1 MLGAIR
7 KFSTS
12 IYAKVLMG
20 IVIIPFIFWGMGSNF
35 FGGNRNVIVTI
46 EKEKFTIQNFVDYIN
61 EVSPDSNKVNS
72 NQIEGFLSAFIG
84 EQLIEKEINYF
95 EIELSDK
102 SLSKLIKHQKDF
114 ERNNK
119 FSRIEYEKFLLKN
132 NLTAVDFELIFLKQE
147 KKKQFFEFIG
157 GGILPS
163 KYLVNQTYNRIN
175 QKRNIEIINLN
186 DAFNKKIVISEDKI
200 KSFYEN
206 NKNKYKEIYKS
217 INLIELNPKNLSDS
231 NEFNDIFFKKVD
243 EIDYMIIEGKSLNDI
258 IQKYGLKKPTAL
270 TLNRFGKDL
279 DLNKIT
285 NLPENIIENI
295 FVENISESIF
305 LLENID
311 KYFIVEMTKT
321 EEVQR
326 KIENKSVRKNI
337 ISILQNAEKRKL
349 VSKIIVEINKNNF
362 IKSDF
367 DKLSNEENVEIKK
380 IVLKNQ
386 NDNMI
391 LKSEI
396 VNEIYTYPEK
406 KVVVIHDL
414 NFAENLLVF
423 IDKIEN
429 IAINENS
436 SEYQKYLKM
445 AKTQITAS
453 LYNTYDNYIK
463 KRYKIDINY
472 QAVDT
477 VKNYFN

>member
-20 IVIIPFIFWGMGSNF
+20 IVIIPFVFWGMGSNF
-35 FGGNRNVIVTI
+35 FGGNKNVIVTI
-46 EKEKFTIQNFVDYIN
+46 EKEKYTIQNFVDYIN
-61 EVSPDSNKVNS
+61 DVSPDSSKVNS

-84 EQLIEKEINYF
+84 EQLIEKEIDYF
-95 EIELSDK
+95 GIKISDK

-114 ERNNK
+114 KRDNK

-132 NLTAVDFELIFLKQE
+132 NLTAVDFESIFTKQE

-163 KYLVNQTYNRIN
+163 KHSVNQTYNRIN
-175 QKRNIEIINLN
+175 QKRNIEVINLN
-186 DAFNKKIVISEDKI
+186 DVFNKKIVISEDEI
-200 KSFYEN
+200 ESFYES
-206 NKNKYKEIYKS
+206 NKNNYKEIYKS
-217 INLIELNPKNLSDS
+217 INLIELNPKNLSDD
-231 NEFNDIFFKKVD
+231 NEFNDVFFKKVD

-258 IQKYGLKKPTAL
+258 IKKYDLKKPTPII
-270 TLNRFGKDL
+270 LNRFGNDL
-279 DLNKIT
+279 DLNKII

-295 FVENISESIF
+295 FIENISESIF
-305 LLENID
+305 LVENVD
-311 KYFIVEMTKT
+311 KYFIVEIIKT

-326 KIENKSVRKNI
+326 ELQDKSVKTNI
-337 ISILQNAEKRKL
+337 LSILRNAEKRKL
-349 VSKIIVEINKNNF
+349 VSEIIGKINKNNF

-367 DKLSNEENVEIKK
+367 DKLSNDENVKIKK
-380 IVLKNQ
+380 IMLKNQ
-386 NDNMI
+386 NDGKI
-391 LKSEI
+391 LKKEI
-396 VNEIYTYPEK
+396 VHEIYAYPEK
-406 KVVVIHDL
+406 KIVVIHDL

-423 IDKIEN
+423 INKIEN
-429 IAINENS
+429 IAINEDS
-436 SEYQKYLKM
+436 DDYQKYLKL
-445 AKTQITAS
+445 AKTKITAS

>member
-1 MLGAIR
+1 
-7 KFSTS
+7 
-12 IYAKVLMG
+12 
-20 IVIIPFIFWGMGSNF
+20 
-35 FGGNRNVIVTI
+35 
-46 EKEKFTIQNFVDYIN
+46 
-61 EVSPDSNKVNS
+61 
-72 NQIEGFLSAFIG
+72 
-84 EQLIEKEINYF
+84 
-95 EIELSDK
+95 
-102 SLSKLIKHQKDF
+102 
-114 ERNNK
+114 
-119 FSRIEYEKFLLKN
+119 
-132 NLTAVDFELIFLKQE
+132 
-147 KKKQFFEFIG
+147 
-157 GGILPS
+157 
-163 KYLVNQTYNRIN
+163 
-175 QKRNIEIINLN
+175 
-186 DAFNKKIVISEDKI
+186 
-200 KSFYEN
+200 
-206 NKNKYKEIYKS
+206 
-217 INLIELNPKNLSDS
+217 
-231 NEFNDIFFKKVD
+231 
-243 EIDYMIIEGKSLNDI
+243 
-258 IQKYGLKKPTAL
+258 
-270 TLNRFGKDL
+270 
-279 DLNKIT
+279 
-285 NLPENIIENI
+285 
-295 FVENISESIF
+295 
-305 LLENID
+305 
-311 KYFIVEMTKT
+311 MTKT

-391 LKSEI
+391 LKSEL